1 MPSIA
6 KPFFAVA
13 VAAALASGTVACG
26 SGNSSNNG
34 KSGAAGTSLKKLTS
48 CGDFT
53 DPPFNY
59 MAGTEQ
65 RGFDP
70 DFLRAA
76 TSAMGASLEMKDT
89 RFNSL
94 IAGLRA
100 GRCDVVVS
108 FMYVTPER
116 AKTVDFVPYAESG
129 LGFLVKQAGSF
140 KPQELT
146 DICGHS
152 VSTLQGGVQD
162 TLALPTG
169 RLGKTCAGR
178 GSPIKVKS
186 LPTGPAAVQELIRGR
201 VDTFFMDNAG
211 AVAFAKQYAKNNL
224 VVSNTRL
231 LDPVVAGI
239 AIRKDDAG
247 RKRWFTDALAKL
259 KQSGELDRLYKSYGL
274 GPASAADFEA
284 ALQGKPVESKTP

>member
-1 MPSIA
+1 MPVTVKSICTI
-6 KPFFAVA
+6 A
-13 VAAALASGTVACG
+13 VAAAFASITVACG
-26 SGNSSNNG
+26 SSSE
-34 KSGAAGTSLKKLTS
+34 KSGAAGGSSLKRVKS

-59 MAGTEQ
+59 MQGSAQ
-65 RGFDP
+65 KGFDP

-76 TSAMGASLEMKDT
+76 TSSMGASLQMKDT

-94 IAGLRA
+94 IAGLEA

-169 RLGKTCAGR
+169 RLGKECAHQGK
-178 GSPIKVKS
+178 PIKVKS
-186 LPTGPAAVQELIRGR
+186 LPTGVAAVQELISGR
-201 VDTFFMDNAG
+201 VDAFFMDNAG
-211 AVAFAKQYAKNNL
+211 AVAFAKQYAQNGL
-224 VVSNTRL
+224 TVSNTRL

-239 AIRKDDAG
+239 AVRKNDSQ
-247 RKRWFTDALAKL
+247 RKQWFTNAIAKIT
-259 KQSGELDRLYKSYGL
+259 KAGELGKLYKSYGL
-274 GPASAADFEA
+274 GPVPPADFQS
-284 ALQGKPVESKTP
+284 ALQGKPIGTSTP